1 MSISVEQVD
10 LSFLEEEKPKEE
22 KKLERIEEKKAESP
36 KSPLGFSFSLDSV
49 LIVLEDTGFLSVSRE
64 QIIERAKAKLEEI
77 SRRID
82 ELKGELEKLEEKK
95 KHYEIFLSNIGGTI
109 NE

>member
-10 LSFLEEEKPKEE
+10 LSFLEEVKPKEE
-22 KKLERIEEKKAESP
+22 EKKIERIEEEKTEHK
-36 KSPLGFSFSLDSV
+36 PLLASSFSLDSV

-64 QIIERAKAKLEEI
+64 QIIEKAKMKLEEI
-77 SRRID
+77 NRRID
-82 ELKGELEKLEEKK
+82 ELKRELEKLEEKK
-95 KHYEIFLSNIGGTI
+95 KHYEIFLGSLGGTI